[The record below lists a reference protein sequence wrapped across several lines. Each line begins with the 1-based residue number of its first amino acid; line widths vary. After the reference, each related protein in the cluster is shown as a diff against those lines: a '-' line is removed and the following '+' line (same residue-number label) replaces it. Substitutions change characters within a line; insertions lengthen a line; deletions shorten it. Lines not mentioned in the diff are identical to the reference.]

1 MSIDEKLFTKIWLQ
15 SAGEIRMAIRKPDL
29 VSSGETLVHD
39 VTKLPPGERLLSL
52 GGGLKSPVDIQ
63 YFLLRKLEQLH

>member
-1 MSIDEKLFTKIWLQ
+1 
-15 SAGEIRMAIRKPDL
+15 MAIRKQDL